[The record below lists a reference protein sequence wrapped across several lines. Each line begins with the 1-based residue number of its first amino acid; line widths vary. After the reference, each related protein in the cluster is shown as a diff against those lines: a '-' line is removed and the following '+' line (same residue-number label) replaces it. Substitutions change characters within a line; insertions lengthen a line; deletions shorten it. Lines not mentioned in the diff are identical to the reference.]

1 MNVIH
6 TDLYALGEYGKHLKS
21 LPDEDKYS
29 RFGAKLTDFAID
41 QILLNMVYNPHD
53 HELWFA
59 VDHEGNSIGWGHM
72 ARNVDDSWELA
83 VSVDIKHQRKGVGGK
98 LIEEMLA
105 WAKFH
110 KVSEV
115 FMHCIENNKVI
126 QHLALKHELKTRER
140 GHGERTAAIEVP
152 EPNAAEFTS
161 QLFKEQ
167 ADIIQEITQLRGK
180 LISLWFNRKV

>member
-1 MNVIH
+1 MNVVH
-6 TDLYALGEYGKHLKS
+6 CDLYSLGEYGKHLKN
-21 LPDEDKYS
+21 LTDEDKYS
-29 RFGAKLTDFAID
+29 RFGAKLTDYAID
-41 QILLNMVYNPHD
+41 QILLNMLYNPHD
-53 HELWFA
+53 HELWFS
-59 VDHEGNSIGWGHM
+59 VDIEGNTVGWGHM
-72 ARNVDDSWELA
+72 ARNEDDSWELA
-83 VSVDIKHQRKGVGGK
+83 VSVESAHQRKGVGGK

-152 EPNAAEFTS
+152 APNILEFNS

-167 ADIIQEITQLRGK
+167 ADIIQEITELRAK